1 MRTND
6 AELRANMPKESLY
19 ATPSFLSGVARIFD
33 FWGLLDRYNT
43 SPSEHEADARALG
56 ADWRAVGDDLRA
68 AIREYEDAYPAQ
80 AQLNLFASTG
90 E

>member
-1 MRTND
+1 
-6 AELRANMPKESLY
+6 MPRESLY

-43 SPSEHEADARALG
+43 SPSEREADARALG
-56 ADWRAVGDDLRA
+56 ADWRVVGDDLRA
-68 AIREYEDAYPAQ
+68 AIREYEAAYPSPST
-80 AQLNLFASTG
+80 LFASTG